1 MVTVRDILNRARWR
15 DHGLDALSVHVLHR
29 GAPGDRREIRGRFI
43 AGIRGGGIDVAPES
57 EHVGAAF
64 VPYHRFLAIT
74 GADGAELWSK
84 ERGMPIAAAPVV
96 EPLEPEPTELA
107 QAHAVVLRRDGDV
120 LVIDG
125 SVGEG
130 GGQMLRTSLTLSLA
144 TGTPFVL
151 ERIRA
156 GRAKPGLLRQ
166 HLTAVNAAAK
176 LSGATVEGAVLGSTR
191 LVFRPGPV
199 RGGDHDLDI
208 GSAGS
213 VGLVLQTIALPLLH
227 ADRPSRITIRGGT
240 HALWAP
246 AFPFLA
252 QAWLP
257 LVRRAGAK
265 IGLALDRVGFHPAG
279 GGAVTLT
286 IEPSVLAPLH
296 VGEGGLADEL
306 VLRAISAGLPPTVG
320 ARELDAARALLVDH
334 RIDAAA
340 SLVDAA
346 GKGKAMW
353 LVTRRDDGR
362 GERLHR
368 DRRARHA
375 GREGGPGRREGLPR
389 VAWDRR
395 ERGRSPCRSADA
407 ADRPRGRGQLH
418 LQRAHASRDDE
429 HRRDRGVHRQAHP
442 HPRSR
447 RRSPPRRA
455 LIRARLL
462 LRRASRDDGSCQ
474 LRGSGAVPRAWT

>member
-1 MVTVRDILNRARWR
+1 MATVRDILNRARWR
-15 DHGLDALSVHVLHR
+15 DQGLDALSVHVLHR
-29 GAPGDRREIRGRFI
+29 GGPGDRREIPGRLV
-43 AGIRGGGIDVAPES
+43 AGIRGGGIDVAPEGES
-57 EHVGAAF
+57 GAAF

-84 ERGMPIAAAPVV
+84 ERGMPSAASGVV
-96 EPLEPEPTELA
+96 EAVEPEPTELT
-107 QAHAVVLRRDGDV
+107 HVHDVVLRRDGDL
-120 LVIDG
+120 LVVDG

-166 HLTAVNAAAK
+166 HLTAVNAAAE

-191 LVFRPGPV
+191 LVFRPGAV

-213 VGLVLQTIALPLLH
+213 VGLVLQTIALPLLR

-265 IGLALDRVGFHPAG
+265 IGLGLDRVGFHPAG

-296 VGEGGLADEL
+296 LGEGGLADEL
-306 VLRAISAGLPPTVG
+306 VLRAVSAGLQATVG
-320 ARELDAARALLVDH
+320 TREIDAARALLTDH

-346 GKGKAMW
+346 GKGNAMW
-353 LVTRRDDGR
+353 LVTRDETTGVANVFTGIGEPGMPAEKVGQDVAKAFLAWRATGASVEGHLADQLMLPIVLAGAGSFTCSELTLHATTNIAVIEAFTGKRIRTHDLGDGR
-362 GERLHR
+362 
-368 DRRARHA
+368 RRVS
-375 GREGGPGRREGLPR
+375 L
-389 VAWDRR
+389 
-395 ERGRSPCRSADA
+395 
-407 ADRPRGRGQLH
+407 
-418 LQRAHASRDDE
+418 
-429 HRRDRGVHRQAHP
+429 
-442 HPRSR
+442 
-447 RRSPPRRA
+447 
-455 LIRARLL
+455 
-462 LRRASRDDGSCQ
+462 
-474 LRGSGAVPRAWT
+474 

>member
-64 VPYHRFLAIT
+64 VPYHRFLAIVD
-74 GADGAELWSK
+74 ADGAELWSK
-84 ERGMPIAAAPVV
+84 ERGVPVASASLTAP
-96 EPLEPEPTELA
+96 EPEPTELA
-107 QAHAVVLRRDGDV
+107 HAHDVVLRREDDL

-144 TGTPFVL
+144 TGTPFAL

-166 HLTAVNAAAK
+166 HLTAVNAAAR
-176 LSGATVEGAVLGSTR
+176 LSDARVEGAELGSTR

-199 RGGDHDLDI
+199 RGGDHELDI

-213 VGLVLQTIALPLLH
+213 VGLVLQTLALPLAG

-265 IGLALDRVGFHPAG
+265 LGLSLERVGFHPAG
-279 GGAVTLT
+279 GGAVTLA

-296 VGEGGLADEL
+296 FGEPVLADEL
-306 VLRAISAGLPPTVG
+306 VLRAISAGLPATVG
-320 ARELDAARALLVDH
+320 TRELDAARALLGDH

-346 GKGKAMW
+346 GKGNAMW
-353 LVTRRDDGR
+353 LVTRDETTGVANVFTGIGERGTSAEKIGQDVAKAFLAWRASGASVEGHLADQLMLPMILGGGGTFTCSELTLHATTNIAVIEAFTGKRIRTHDLGDGR
-362 GERLHR
+362 V
-368 DRRARHA
+368 
-375 GREGGPGRREGLPR
+375 R
-389 VAWDRR
+389 V
-395 ERGRSPCRSADA
+395 S
-407 ADRPRGRGQLH
+407 L
-418 LQRAHASRDDE
+418 
-429 HRRDRGVHRQAHP
+429 
-442 HPRSR
+442 
-447 RRSPPRRA
+447 
-455 LIRARLL
+455 
-462 LRRASRDDGSCQ
+462 
-474 LRGSGAVPRAWT
+474 